1 MNRSAHSR
9 PAAGSHREGIVFL
22 AVFFAV
28 FGYLAHRMG
37 LANML
42 NTMMNTSFKLLLYTV
57 FYIMGITVL
66 SGALARLL
74 TEFGVVGM
82 LERVLRPLMRPLFH
96 LPGVAA
102 LGGVITFLS
111 DNPAIIT
118 LAKDRK
124 FARYFRKYELISLTN
139 FGTAFG
145 MGLVVIVF
153 MIGQGFIAAPFL
165 GLFGACCG
173 CVISTRLMQRFTL
186 RCDPGLDAP
195 AADEGVETDGE
206 TSGAVKEGIFLR
218 VLNAL
223 LDGGKS
229 GVDLGLAIIPGVLII
244 STFVMMFTFDTA
256 GFTGEAF
263 EGVGLLPRLADKIGF
278 VFEWGF
284 GFTDSRLVAFPIT
297 ALGAVGAALG
307 LVPTFNASGLLDAN
321 AVAVFTAMGMCWS
334 GFLSTHTAMLDTMGY
349 RALTSKAVL
358 AHTIGGFCAGVI
370 AHWSYVLAVS
380 IAALFGG
387 GEAPGVSY
395 ATPPGKVKFVAC
407 TFDAEAAAAARQAE
421 ELLAAVGREAPS
433 VFTFGTEGGTAPYD
447 PQVGFPQYAR
457 ATIPAAGGEAASA
470 SDGALP
476 FYYYRDRFEAVD
488 AGRFCLSDGPDSGEA
503 SWVLL
508 AERASGRSF
517 WCCNARLG
525 SDSARWREETE
536 CLAAQIRTRL
546 APGSAPKSSAIEAD
560 SPVFDPL
567 TDIMRYVERSVAAA
581 ERATGGIAAG
591 LPAAAVLLLDGRL
604 FYRGPQERIAYD
616 IAGEETGEVRP
627 KNGTPLIMEFAL

>member
-1 MNRSAHSR
+1 MKQNTQSRSVIGR
-9 PAAGSHREGIVFL
+9 NREGIIFL
-22 AVFFAV
+22 VVFFAI

-74 TEFGVVGM
+74 TEFGVVRM
-82 LERVLRPLMRPLFH
+82 LERLLRPLMRPLFN

-118 LAKDRK
+118 LAKDGK
-124 FARYFRKYELISLTN
+124 FARYFRKYQLISLTN

-173 CVISTRLMQRFTL
+173 CVISTRLMQRFVL
-186 RCDPGLDAP
+186 RSNPELDAP
-195 AADEGVETDGE
+195 ASDEAADHAETEDE
-206 TSGAVKEGIFLR
+206 ASKEGTFLR

-244 STFVMMFTFDTA
+244 STFVMMFTFDTTT
-256 GFTGEAF
+256 FTGEAF
-263 EGVGLLPRLADKIGF
+263 EGVGLLPWLADKISF

-334 GFLSTHTAMLDTMGY
+334 GYLSTHTAMLDTMGY
-349 RALTSKAVL
+349 RALTSKAIL

-370 AHWSYVLAVS
+370 AHWSYVLVTW
-380 IAALFGG
+380 IATLGG
-387 GEAPGVSY
+387 GEAPHVNY
-395 ATPPGKVKFVAC
+395 ATPQGRVKAVVC
-407 TFDAEAAAAARQAE
+407 SFDAAAPEAAADFAAAIE
-421 ELLAAVGREAPS
+421 EEAPS
-433 VFTFGTEGGTAPYD
+433 LFTYAPD
-447 PQVGFPQYAR
+447 EAFDAAAELPQYAR
-457 ATIPAAGGEAASA
+457 VTIAATGE
-470 SDGALP
+470 ALP
-476 FYYYRDRFEAVD
+476 FYYYRDRFEPAD
-488 AGRFCLSDGPDSGEA
+488 AGRFALSGTADGGEA
-503 SWVLL
+503 SWVILT
-508 AERASGRSF
+508 ERSSGKSF
-517 WCCNARLG
+517 WCCNARTGGDPTLR
-525 SDSARWREETE
+525 AEE
-536 CLAAQIRTRL
+536 IRTLALQLRARL
-546 APGSAPKSSAIEAD
+546 IADDVPQGPTIESD

-567 TDIMRYVERSVAAA
+567 TDIMRYVERSVAVA
-581 ERATGGIAAG
+581 ERISGTIAADR
-591 LPAAAVLLLDGRL
+591 PAAALLLLDGKL
-604 FYRGPQERIAYD
+604 FYRGAQESVTYD
-616 IAGEETGEVRP
+616 IAGEEETEEATRSGLPCVVE
-627 KNGTPLIMEFAL
+627 LAL